1 MPNAWDGM
9 ADSILATLEERAK
22 DFLDKNAPVRQIVT
36 ERAKRLAEL
45 AFHYQ
50 TASDETV
57 KDGYLTDMRIVRQT
71 VENEL
76 IALALAGQ
84 DAAKGTFMEV
94 VKTAFGLFVRALPAI
109 VAAL

>member
-1 MPNAWDGM
+1 MPNPWDNM
-9 ADSILATLEERAK
+9 ADSIVATLEERAK
-22 DFLDKNAPVRQIVT
+22 DFLDQNEPVRKIVT

-50 TASDETV
+50 LESDDSIRE
-57 KDGYLTDMRIVRQT
+57 GYLIDMKVVRQT

-76 IALALAGQ
+76 AALALAGQ
-84 DAAKGTFMEV
+84 EAAKGTFMEV

-109 VAAL
+109 LAAI